1 MLDLFGRL
9 LSGFMT
15 VMAIIIL
22 ILGFVLGGVIVDNTT
37 YRATSGEIFF
47 GRVIGLVVALIF
59 DVMTYGVIGIFIEMR
74 DTQSVIK
81 KELKEIKEMMQKAEK
96 RDNKATS
103 AATNV
108 ASAAPKRVLN
118 PEATSTHKF
127 VTCSKCG
134 TENSSYNYICSNCG
148 NSLR

>member
-47 GRVIGLVVALIF
+47 GRVIGFVVALIF

-74 DTQSVIK
+74 DTQQAIK
-81 KELKEIKEMMQKAEK
+81 IELREIKEMMQKAEK
-96 RDNKATS
+96 RDDKASS

-118 PEATSTHKF
+118 PEATSTYKL
-127 VTCSKCG
+127 VRCPKCG
-134 TENSSYNYICSNCG
+134 ADNAGYNYICNKCG